1 MAEGGIPLSKST
13 SVGLPGNS
21 SYHLISVWGTGPIW
35 RFSRRW
41 LSRFEYSYPSGWGY
55 IHPLLGSYTMAWHTT
70 IRTVSF
76 YHHVGFHLFLG
87 SQSQLP
93 LNNHFQQPLNHIFH
107 HNQNHKH
114 STTMKQP
121 TNPEVTWSHQ
131 IARWMSPHVHPTLT
145 SPWRISFR
153 RPVNFFLDLVGWRL
167 ETLGSVTYCGL

>member
-55 IHPLLGSYTMAWHTT
+55 IHPLLGSYTMVWHTT

-121 TNPEVTWSHQ
+121 IQKSHEVTRSQGECLHMSTLLWLHREGSLSD
-131 IARWMSPHVHPTLT
+131 ARWIFF
-145 SPWRISFR
+145 WISW
-153 RPVNFFLDLVGWRL
+153 DGDWRL
-167 ETLGSVTYCGL
+167 SDL